1 MTERTEPGI
10 YAALPDG
17 AAGAMPWVLAC
28 HGSGR
33 CAQSYRDVPFYA
45 AQRDLALS
53 AGYAFAACDLGPDT
67 YGTPRGLEKLDAFYR
82 WALKNLPVR
91 PLAAL
96 WASSAGGAAMFRF
109 AGAFPERVS
118 LMLGTFPVWD
128 LLSVTH
134 LEIMRAA
141 WGDLTGEAL
150 ARAVAHYNP
159 AVHPDWA
166 RVAPVVITHGRNDRA
181 VPVEKNALALQRAVG
196 GQVRLFLT
204 GDGHS
209 TEAFGLYRTPLFAE
223 ALANRCDA

>member
-91 PLAAL
+91 P
-96 WASSAGGAAMFRF
+96 
-109 AGAFPERVS
+109 
-118 LMLGTFPVWD
+118 
-128 LLSVTH
+128 
-134 LEIMRAA
+134 
-141 WGDLTGEAL
+141 
-150 ARAVAHYNP
+150 
-159 AVHPDWA
+159 
-166 RVAPVVITHGRNDRA
+166 
-181 VPVEKNALALQRAVG
+181 
-196 GQVRLFLT
+196 
-204 GDGHS
+204 
-209 TEAFGLYRTPLFAE
+209 
-223 ALANRCDA
+223 